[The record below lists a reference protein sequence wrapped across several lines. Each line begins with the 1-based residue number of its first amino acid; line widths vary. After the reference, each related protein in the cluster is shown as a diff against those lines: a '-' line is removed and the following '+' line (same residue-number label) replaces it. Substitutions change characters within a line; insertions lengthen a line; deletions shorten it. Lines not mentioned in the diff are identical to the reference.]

1 MDLAK
6 KIEKWLY
13 ISNYWEDVIQEYAE
27 RFDSEYKMY
36 EKYNKMIEE
45 MYIEEQKLKKQGK

>member
-6 KIEKWLY
+6 KIEKWKNILC
-13 ISNYWEDVIQEYAE
+13 YWEDIIQEYAE

-36 EKYNKMIEE
+36 EKYNNTIEE